1 MENFHGSATE
11 DFLTTLRMTCN
22 SREQRELW
30 RKRGGDAW
38 WPVGWWL
45 VKQRGPALHG
55 PSLRV
60 LFANNS
66 ILFVRRVVPSL
77 STVSKPEEILIITRD
92 CVFPVTYFAHV
103 SRLTRRI
110 FFPSFALLCT
120 LNIYGIFMSYRQIR
134 MNYFIE
140 NL

>member
-1 MENFHGSATE
+1 
-11 DFLTTLRMTCN
+11 MTCN

-30 RKRGGDAW
+30 RERGGQRVVAGWVVARKATRASLAW
-38 WPVGWWL
+38 
-45 VKQRGPALHG
+45 

-92 CVFPVTYFAHV
+92 CVFPVTYFARVPALHRAV
-103 SRLTRRI
+103 
-110 FFPSFALLCT
+110 FPSTSFPLLCT
-120 LNIYGIFMSYRQIR
+120 LNIYGILMSYRQIR
-134 MNYFIE
+134 MDYFIE